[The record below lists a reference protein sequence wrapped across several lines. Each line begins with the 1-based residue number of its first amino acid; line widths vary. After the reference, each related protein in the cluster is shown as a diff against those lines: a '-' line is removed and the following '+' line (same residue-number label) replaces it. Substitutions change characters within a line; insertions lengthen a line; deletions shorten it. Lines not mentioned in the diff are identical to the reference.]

1 MLNEDKK
8 MKKNATYYGT
18 WYGKKELVED
28 NRYELL
34 MGSID
39 IIDKKKDGSPR
50 KVPNIHFKW
59 V

>member
-1 MLNEDKK
+1 MKK
-8 MKKNATYYGT
+8 MQIIMAL

-28 NRYELL
+28 SRYELL
-34 MGSID
+34 TGSID
-39 IIDKKKDGSPR
+39 IIDKKEGRIPR

>member
-1 MLNEDKK
+1 MQPI
-8 MKKNATYYGT
+8 MAT

-34 MGSID
+34 TGSID

-50 KVPNIHFKW
+50 KVCI
-59 V
+59 